1 MAVQN
6 EVDEC
11 PEWSKQIILSPA
23 ARFLL
28 SGCSRGVPKDVFPC
42 WKIAF
47 CGVYLQITFLDMG
60 FFMPKGI
67 IFLADGMAD
76 LPLNELGGKT
86 PLEAVDTPAMD
97 AIAARGASG
106 TFLTLPEGLPTS
118 SDVANMSVLGFYPEQ
133 NYPGRGPI
141 EAVSQGIA
149 LEADD
154 IAWRCNL
161 VTVSADGI
169 LLDYSAGHIDN
180 AVSTR
185 IMADLQHEFGSGKVS
200 FYPGVSYR
208 NLLVLH
214 GSEFSDKIDYFKPD
228 SSQGM
233 HLDEL
238 KLVPRAGDAKAA
250 HTVRFLEDLFAGT
263 SEFLAAHPLNR
274 GKAAPA
280 SHIWPWSPGRKPSL
294 QQFAERYSGRT
305 GAVISAVDVIKGLA
319 KCAGMDVI
327 EVPGAT
333 GFIDTNYAGK
343 VEAAL
348 KALKTHDFVY
358 LHVEAID
365 ECSHMGDLAL
375 KMQAIADFDAKIVA
389 PVMKALENEPVIFAV
404 LPDHPVP
411 IALRQHTTTPVPVAV
426 CGPGINPDGIRRF
439 TEKDAL
445 EGSLGP
451 MKGDQ
456 LMRMVMSLK

>member
-1 MAVQN
+1 
-6 EVDEC
+6 
-11 PEWSKQIILSPA
+11 
-23 ARFLL
+23 
-28 SGCSRGVPKDVFPC
+28 
-42 WKIAF
+42 
-47 CGVYLQITFLDMG
+47 
-60 FFMPKGI
+60 MPKGI

-76 LPLNELGGKT
+76 IPLDELGGKT

-97 AIAARGASG
+97 AIAASGASG

-141 EAVSQGIA
+141 EAVSQGIE
-149 LEADD
+149 LGPDD

-161 VTVSADGI
+161 VTVSPGGI

-180 AVSTR
+180 AVSVR
-185 IMADLQHEFGSGKVS
+185 IMADLQQEFGSGKVT

-214 GSEFSDKIDYFKPD
+214 GSEFSDKVDYFKPD

-233 HLDEL
+233 QLEEL
-238 KLVPRAGDAKAA
+238 RLSPQAGDAKAA
-250 HTVRFLEDLFAGT
+250 RTVNFLEDLFART
-263 SEFLAAHPLNR
+263 AIFLASHPLNR
-274 GKAAPA
+274 GKTDPA
-280 SHIWPWSPGRKPSL
+280 SHIWPWSPGRKPL
-294 QQFAERYSGRT
+294 LLPFAERYSGRS

-333 GFIDTNYAGK
+333 GFIDTNYTGK

-348 KALKTHDFVY
+348 EALKTHDFVY

-365 ECSHMGDLAL
+365 ECSHMGDLTL

-389 PVMKALENEPVIFAV
+389 PVMKALEKQPVIFAV

-411 IALRQHTTTPVPVAV
+411 IKLRQHTTEPVPVAI
-426 CGPGINPDGIRRF
+426 CGPGIDPDGIRRF
-439 TEKDAL
+439 TEIEARK
-445 EGSLGP
+445 GRLGL

-456 LMRMVMSLK
+456 LMRVVMSLNQ